1 MNKTNPVTAE
11 DVERVARALW
21 DAQYPNGTSWD
32 DWEAQKAANPDG
44 FDGRDESRRL
54 ARAAIAALSSTPSDT
69 GDEMKWSDVQLE
81 TRRHAGRFVERADIE
96 AVLKGIAALVNL
108 SAKDNGNG

>member
-1 MNKTNPVTAE
+1 
-11 DVERVARALW
+11 
-21 DAQYPNGTSWD
+21 
-32 DWEAQKAANPDG
+32 
-44 FDGRDESRRL
+44 
-54 ARAAIAALSSTPSDT
+54 
-69 GDEMKWSDVQLE
+69 MKWSDVQLE